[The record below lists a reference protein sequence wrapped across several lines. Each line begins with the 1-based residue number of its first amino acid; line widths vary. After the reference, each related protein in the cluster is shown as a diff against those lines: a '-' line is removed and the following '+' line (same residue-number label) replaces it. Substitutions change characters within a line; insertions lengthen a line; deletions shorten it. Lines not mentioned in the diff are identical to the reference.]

1 MCVSPSSRTSIFSKI
16 SYRSPPH
23 PLCSRGPFVSTF
35 IFDAEGT
42 PCLAFDAEAHLEAPL
57 TAFVAGDFTSPS
69 GSTGPS
75 LVYLDTGGKVVAYH
89 GLLEQVRSVGHERAL
104 GFQSQRLAR

>member
-1 MCVSPSSRTSIFSKI
+1 MSLGVCLQGLGTSIRSKTSQVSI
-16 SYRSPPH
+16 LPPH
-23 PLCSRGPFVSTF
+23 PPTHPARGRFYFFVSTF

-42 PCLAFDAEAHLEAPL
+42 PCLAFDAEAHLEGPL
-57 TAFVAGDFTSPS
+57 TAFVAGDLTTPS

-89 GLLEQVRSVGHERAL
+89 GLLEQVRCVRA
-104 GFQSQRLAR
+104 

>member
-1 MCVSPSSRTSIFSKI
+1 M
-16 SYRSPPH
+16 
-23 PLCSRGPFVSTF
+23 VSTF

-57 TAFVAGDFTSPS
+57 TAFVAGDLTTPS

-89 GLLEQVRSVGHERAL
+89 GLLEQVRRVTQLAGRRCFNSVGVVVVAIYNVAL
-104 GFQSQRLAR
+104 RSGVCDPAPLSCSDPSRRG

>member
-1 MCVSPSSRTSIFSKI
+1 M
-16 SYRSPPH
+16 
-23 PLCSRGPFVSTF
+23 VSTF
-35 IFDAEGT
+35 VFDAEGT

-57 TAFVAGDFTSPS
+57 TAFVAGDLTTPS

-89 GLLEQVRSVGHERAL
+89 GLLEQVRRVTQLAGRRCFNRVGVGVVVVVVAIYNVAL
-104 GFQSQRLAR
+104 RSGVCDPAPLSCSDP